1 MALPVVAQPESI
13 SLDAFDARLAET
25 LGVVA
30 ALTDPIDADG
40 RAALAEQ
47 AEAWRGINSVALPD
61 GRVLPVLTTAVSAR
75 LSAADATP
83 QELRDFLDGLQT
95 VRRTWTGAGHSDADL
110 DTLARILAQ
119 SKYAALPEPPAWSQW
134 LYDLYR
140 RLINWLRSATAGVQV
155 PDLSAAWLIGL
166 SLALAALL
174 IAVGWRLRRVV
185 ARDRGRLTTPA
196 PTEVATADEAL
207 DKADSL
213 AAAGDLR
220 QAVRLLYLATL
231 LALEEQGA
239 LRFDRALTNHEV
251 LQHLRNRPDLAAV
264 LAGVIDVFDRVWYG
278 EQTLSAES
286 FATYAAA
293 VNALRGRP

>member
-1 MALPVVAQPESI
+1 MASPASARPAPV

-25 LGVVA
+25 VAVVA
-30 ALTDPIDADG
+30 GLTDPIDAAG
-40 RAALAEQ
+40 RAALDKQ
-47 AEAWRGINSVALPD
+47 AEAWRRIDSVTLPD
-61 GRVLPVLTTAVSAR
+61 GRVLAVATTVVSAR
-75 LSAADATP
+75 LSETDAAP
-83 QELRDFLDGLQT
+83 KELVDFLAGVRT
-95 VRRTWTGAGHSDADL
+95 VRDTWTGAGHTDADL

-119 SKYAALPEPPAWSQW
+119 SKYDALPEPPAWSQW

-140 RLINWLRSATAGVQV
+140 RLIEWLRSATTAVQV
-155 PDLSAAWLIGL
+155 PDLSEAWLIGL
-166 SLALAALL
+166 SIALAVLL

-185 ARDRGRLTTPA
+185 IRDRGRLTTPA

-251 LQHLRNRPDLAAV
+251 LLHLRNRPDLAAV

-286 FATYAAA
+286 FATYSAA
-293 VNALRGRP
+293 VNALRGRT